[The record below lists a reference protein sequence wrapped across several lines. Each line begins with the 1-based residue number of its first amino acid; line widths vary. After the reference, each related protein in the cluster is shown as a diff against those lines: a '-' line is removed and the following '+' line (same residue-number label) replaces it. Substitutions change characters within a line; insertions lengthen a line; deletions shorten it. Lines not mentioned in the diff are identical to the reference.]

1 MLSEKGQLVLQAG
14 IKLIAFIFCY
24 HKKNLLSRKITVA
37 KNNGLD

>member
-24 HKKNLLSRKITVA
+24 HKKKILSRKISVA
-37 KNNGLD
+37 KIDDLD